1 MKYTVKLK
9 IKTVRSTDPNYG
21 KHAEIVKNRRGGY
34 ELLFPVDMTEKL
46 KRYDGKDFEMDVVK
60 EGETL
65 RVILTHHKESKE
77 LADKAEAV
85 A

>member
-1 MKYTVKLK
+1 
-9 IKTVRSTDPNYG
+9 
-21 KHAEIVKNRRGGY
+21 
-34 ELLFPVDMTEKL
+34 MTEKL
-46 KRYDGKDFEMDVVK
+46 KRYDGKDFEMNVVK

-65 RVILTHHKESKE
+65 KVILTHHKEPEE